1 MTIRNSWK
9 RVIAGTLAVLVVAGT
24 VPANLG
30 GGVKLFDTDI
40 VASADSSTITVV
52 STADEL
58 SAALNDSSV
67 SYILFAGDIAI
78 DYRIYFNR
86 DLTIDFNGYTMSYSE
101 PEWTEFPAA
110 CKVTLQNGTIK
121 NGKGLGY
128 FCVYGD
134 TAVKLTLKDF
144 NLYSRTC
151 AVRILNSASSV
162 TLDNVY
168 YKSSRGYSFA
178 YDDNQATINGTLR
191 DTPVIFSIQL
201 DKTTLEL
208 TYGEDE
214 TVTATVSP
222 DDPDDKTV
230 TWASSDESVATVD
243 ENGKVTAAGVGTAT
257 ITATATNGTDDT
269 SDDKTATCTVTV
281 KADKTALNTAITE
294 AETYYNS
301 IKDSNPEAA
310 AALLEA
316 INDAKSVANN
326 DNATQDAVDTAA
338 TNITNAKAAAEKDA
352 ADQAAADAVTSTIND
367 LPAADDVT
375 TADKADIEA
384 ARKAYDAL
392 TDDQKAKVTPETLK
406 KLEDAETALAAAEKD
421 AADQAAA
428 DAVTST
434 INDLPAADDVTT
446 ADKADI
452 EAARKAYDDL
462 TDDQKAKVTPE
473 TLKKLEDAEE
483 ALAAAEKEEADKAA
497 AGTVEEKLNN
507 LPDPENVET
516 TDKEIIEAARKAY
529 DELTDD
535 QKAKIPEEALKKLT
549 DDEEALAAAEKEAA
563 DQAAADD
570 VTAIIDKLPAA
581 EDVTTD
587 DKAAIEEAR
596 KNYDALTEDQKAK
609 VSDETL
615 KKLTDDEEALAA
627 AEKEAADQAAADDVI
642 ALIEKLPAA
651 KDVKT
656 TDKAAIE
663 EARKNYDALTEDQKA
678 KVSDETLKKLTDAE
692 AALAAA
698 EKEAADQAAAD
709 DVTALIE
716 KLPAAKDVKT
726 ADKAAIE
733 AARKAYD
740 ALTDEQKAKVSADT
754 LKKLT
759 DAEAALAEAEKK
771 TSDDSSKS
779 DSSKTDSSS
788 NAGTNNGSTT
798 NPATGA
804 AVGMGAASL
813 AAAALI
819 VAKKKDE

>member
-1 MTIRNSWK
+1 M
-9 RVIAGTLAVLVVAGT
+9 
-24 VPANLG
+24 
-30 GGVKLFDTDI
+30 
-40 VASADSSTITVV
+40 
-52 STADEL
+52 
-58 SAALNDSSV
+58 
-67 SYILFAGDIAI
+67 
-78 DYRIYFNR
+78 
-86 DLTIDFNGYTMSYSE
+86 
-101 PEWTEFPAA
+101 
-110 CKVTLQNGTIK
+110 
-121 NGKGLGY
+121 
-128 FCVYGD
+128 
-134 TAVKLTLKDF
+134 
-144 NLYSRTC
+144 
-151 AVRILNSASSV
+151 
-162 TLDNVY
+162 
-168 YKSSRGYSFA
+168 
-178 YDDNQATINGTLR
+178 
-191 DTPVIFSIQL
+191 
-201 DKTTLEL
+201 
-208 TYGEDE
+208 
-214 TVTATVSP
+214 
-222 DDPDDKTV
+222 
-230 TWASSDESVATVD
+230 
-243 ENGKVTAAGVGTAT
+243 
-257 ITATATNGTDDT
+257 
-269 SDDKTATCTVTV
+269 
-281 KADKTALNTAITE
+281 
-294 AETYYNS
+294 
-301 IKDSNPEAA
+301 
-310 AALLEA
+310 
-316 INDAKSVANN
+316 
-326 DNATQDAVDTAA
+326 
-338 TNITNAKAAAEKDA
+338 
-352 ADQAAADAVTSTIND
+352 
-367 LPAADDVT
+367 T

-406 KLEDAETALAAAEKD
+406 KLEDAEAALAAAEKD
-421 AADQAAA
+421 VADQAAA

-570 VTAIIDKLPAA
+570 V
-581 EDVTTD
+581 
-587 DKAAIEEAR
+587 
-596 KNYDALTEDQKAK
+596 
-609 VSDETL
+609 
-615 KKLTDDEEALAA
+615 
-627 AEKEAADQAAADDVI
+627 I

-709 DVTALIE
+709 DVIALIE